1 MASPSDPASL
11 ASLKAKQERIRDNQR
26 RSRARR
32 QEYTI
37 ELEQRLEQCRITCRE
52 ADLLR
57 QSFQDLQAENSRLR
71 GLLNTAGVS
80 PVLVDSFLRQ
90 RSTEQ
95 SSSTSNNPSNLRQ
108 LKPKISPHA
117 ISTNA
122 MQPLDARATS
132 STVPKSTRRAVSQTR
147 SSTDPSSCCPEV
159 TRSSSTSELLRPNW
173 ESTNL
178 LNEPLPLGSSSDV
191 PPLPS
196 PTTIGPLTL
205 DWTFD
210 PGSDTKHSA
219 QSSVD
224 DSITY
229 WDNFAIDS
237 AEYLLPDDTINVASS
252 ARTADP

>member
-11 ASLKAKQERIRDNQR
+11 ANLKAKQERIRDNQR

-37 ELEQRLEQCRITCRE
+37 ELEQRLEQCRVTCRE

-57 QSFQDLQAENSRLR
+57 QSFQELQAENARLR

-80 PVLVDSFLRQ
+80 PVLVDSFLKQ

-95 SSSTSNNPSNLRQ
+95 SASSGNNPTNLRQ

-122 MQPLDARATS
+122 TQPLEARIIST
-132 STVPKSTRRAVSQTR
+132 TVPIPTRRAVSQTR
-147 SSTDPSSCCPEV
+147 SSTDQSSCCPEI

-173 ESTNL
+173 ESSNL
-178 LNEPLPLGSSSDV
+178 LNESLPLGSSTDI

-205 DWTFD
+205 DWTFGPD
-210 PGSDTKHSA
+210 SDTKHSA
-219 QSSVD
+219 QSSID
-224 DSITY
+224 DSTTY
-229 WDNFAIDS
+229 WDDFAIDP

-252 ARTADP
+252 AQSARP